1 MEGLQETSV
10 SVLKKPKEGI
20 QEIISSLEQLTGT
33 TDETKKAF
41 QNTFGNI
48 EELLEGTDT
57 QGLKDIEELKSSL

>member
-1 MEGLQETSV
+1 V